1 MSCYFIIPYR
11 THCVFYRTWFNCTN
25 RIQQALQLFFVML
38 NLFRAS
44 FIQMNLTCVWCIFR
58 FIFKFVLP
66 RLFFKLQ
73 LSLLLNMQN
82 NDKNYE
88 GTKSEMTEKNKKTKT
103 YSIAKGNLERGHS
116 FLTSAKK
123 VLISD
128 PHLPLPLYPQTSNF
142 GLSTSYSWK
151 SLIGI
156 QHSPIP
162 GYFRNLTQNFNNEI
176 NIVTYSFFF
185 AKVHSVYYS
194 HKYNKTDRK
203 ANILLPSRFCERL
216 MSPFS
221 VSITELHVNYK
232 RTFRMETV

>member
-11 THCVFYRTWFNCTN
+11 THCVFYRIWFNCTN
-25 RIQQALQLFFVML
+25 QIQQALQLFFVML

-58 FIFKFVLP
+58 FIFKFALP

-82 NDKNYE
+82 NDKSYE
-88 GTKSEMTEKNKKTKT
+88 GAKSEMTEKNKKTKT

-128 PHLPLPLYPQTSNF
+128 PHLPLPLYPQTSR
-142 GLSTSYSWK
+142 SWK

-156 QHSPIP
+156 QHSLIP
-162 GYFRNLTQNFNNEI
+162 GYFRNLTQ
-176 NIVTYSFFF
+176 
-185 AKVHSVYYS
+185 K
-194 HKYNKTDRK
+194 
-203 ANILLPSRFCERL
+203 L
-216 MSPFS
+216 
-221 VSITELHVNYK
+221 
-232 RTFRMETV
+232 